1 MNTIHQQNNSDEL
14 DGAIRDPIQLLK
26 TVGRALCGSVCSL
39 RYDSILS
46 HRVPMRLY
54 KHTRAPHE
62 FTRKDA
68 AIIFLSYV
76 LNWPVLFQVPVSVGV

>member
-39 RYDSILS
+39 AL
-46 HRVPMRLY
+46 
-54 KHTRAPHE
+54 
-62 FTRKDA
+62 
-68 AIIFLSYV
+68 
-76 LNWPVLFQVPVSVGV
+76 